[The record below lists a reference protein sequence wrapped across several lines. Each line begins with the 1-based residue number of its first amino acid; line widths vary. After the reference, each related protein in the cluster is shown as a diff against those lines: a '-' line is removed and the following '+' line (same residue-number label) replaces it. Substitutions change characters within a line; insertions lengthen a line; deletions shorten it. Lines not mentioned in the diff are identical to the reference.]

1 MGPSFPTRDGFTP
14 PPHPHRRGARPMRIE
29 SDNYPR
35 LEKGSQSAGGCRL
48 KQIRHVV
55 ISFWRVSEFAYVLY
69 TYIYICIYMSKKFIY
84 IIFKF
89 VLRVVERGFEELT
102 QCNKKCGVWSVKC
115 KVESV
120 ECRVKSVKSRV

>member
-1 MGPSFPTRDGFTP
+1 
-14 PPHPHRRGARPMRIE
+14 
-29 SDNYPR
+29 
-35 LEKGSQSAGGCRL
+35 
-48 KQIRHVV
+48 
-55 ISFWRVSEFAYVLY
+55 
-69 TYIYICIYMSKKFIY
+69 MSKKFSYIY